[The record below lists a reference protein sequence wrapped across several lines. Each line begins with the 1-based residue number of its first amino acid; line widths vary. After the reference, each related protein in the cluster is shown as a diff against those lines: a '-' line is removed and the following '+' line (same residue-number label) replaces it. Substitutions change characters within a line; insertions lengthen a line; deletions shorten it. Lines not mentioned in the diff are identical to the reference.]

1 MSLGLNNNLKNTKC
15 SKVRSLG
22 LLTSYITNEIIDK
35 SQDLKR
41 YFVYLTEDPLAN
53 KSKDLDGKL
62 ITQKDITSSL
72 VDVNGIQILKN
83 GMFKDAVTIDSQT
96 YCFVYSIGGNFNEKR
111 NPLNDTYIQIDVI
124 VPDKY
129 DMIVDSETGI
139 KISRGYA
146 IGIILSD
153 LLDEM
158 HIDDDNY
165 SDIVGNLYFRLV
177 SSNVG
182 RLAKT
187 NDGVVYSWV
196 YKTKTRAG
204 RVDE

>member
-22 LLTSYITNEIIDK
+22 LLTSYVVNEIIDK

-41 YFVYLTEDPLAN
+41 YFVYLTEDPLALR
-53 KSKDLDGKL
+53 SKDLSGKL

-72 VDVNGIQILKN
+72 TNIDEMQILKN
-83 GMFKDAVTIDSQT
+83 GMFKDVVTIDSQT
-96 YCFVYSIGGNFNEKR
+96 YCFVYDVGGTYQEGKEGWNNS
-111 NPLNDTYIQIDVI
+111 YIQIDTI
-124 VPDKY
+124 IPDKY
-129 DMIVDSETGI
+129 DMIIDSETGI

-153 LLDEM
+153 LLDGTY
-158 HIDDDNY
+158 IDDDKY
-165 SDIVGNLYFRLV
+165 SNMLGNLQFHLISRKAD
-177 SSNVG
+177 

-196 YKTKTRAG
+196 YKVGKMDG
-204 RVDE
+204 RR

>member
-22 LLTSYITNEIIDK
+22 LLTSYVVNEIIDK

-41 YFVYLTEDPLAN
+41 YFVYLTEDPLALR
-53 KSKDLDGKL
+53 SKDLDGNTIKQPNIEESL
-62 ITQKDITSSL
+62 INVKGTE
-72 VDVNGIQILKN
+72 ILKN
-83 GMFKDAVTIDSQT
+83 GMFKNDVDIKSQT
-96 YCFVYSIGGNFNEKR
+96 YCFVYDIGGVYHVGVERCNEI
-111 NPLNDTYIQIDVI
+111 YIQIDVI
-124 VPDKY
+124 IPDKY
-129 DMIVDSETGI
+129 DTIIDSDTGI

-153 LLDEM
+153 LLDGVR
-158 HIDDDNY
+158 INDDKY
-165 SDIVGNLYFRLV
+165 SKVLGNLQFFLV
-177 SSNVG
+177 SRKPE

-196 YKTKTRAG
+196 YKVWNIDG
-204 RVDE
+204 RR